1 MSDSASSDA
10 SERFEYPDVPAHLA
24 ETKGLG
30 LIKYFGPGAIIA
42 SLTIGSGEPVFASR
56 SGAVFGYAVLW
67 LLLLTAIAKGFQ
79 VYAGARHITLTGEHP
94 LASWNG
100 VPQLR
105 GWFPFFLAALTILF
119 FPFWLGGLPKMLGT
133 LTNWMANVSPEQENY
148 DFMLK
153 MWGTGFLAVGIL
165 FTLFQTYGFLEKFE
179 AIVVGVLLVS
189 LLAAAFASN
198 PDWLAVFMGTVQPAM
213 PKYPQWALEKYPEEF
228 GNRPVLRELA
238 VYAGA
243 MGGGTQ
249 DYLGY
254 VGILREKKW
263 GLMARTGDTNPGYA
277 SGRIPLPEDP
287 GQISLAMTWLRA
299 PRIDVLVSFACVVV
313 FTYTFVILGAEVL
326 HPREIAPAG
335 SELLTAQKD
344 FLAQIHPTLT
354 YLYQAGVFMAFF
366 GTIVGA
372 FEVYT
377 RTAYESVIAIFPRLG
392 WSVQR
397 VRLITLTY
405 AGVGAL
411 FLLWSN
417 VNAVNI
423 VTPAAI
429 LSSVLTCGLWCLAAV
444 WTDHVRIPEAYR
456 MKTGLKVA
464 LLISGLFLT
473 ILGAGAAYEFF
484 ADLLTSSG

>member
-1 MSDSASSDA
+1 MRLGHDD
-10 SERFEYPDVPAHLA
+10 SERLEYPDVPAHLA
-24 ETKGLG
+24 KTKGIG
-30 LIKYFGPGAIIA
+30 LLKYFGPGAIIA
-42 SLTIGSGEPVFASR
+42 SLTIGSGETVFASR

-100 VPQLR
+100 VPALR
-105 GWFPFFLAALTILF
+105 GWFPFFLAGLTILF

-133 LTNWMANVSPEQENY
+133 LTNWMAGIGTEREDY

-153 MWGTGFLAVGIL
+153 IWGTGFLAIGIV

-189 LLAAAFASN
+189 LLAAAIASN
-198 PDWLAVFMGTVQPAM
+198 PDWLAVLVGTVKPVIPTYPKWALD
-213 PKYPQWALEKYPEEF
+213 KYPGEF
-228 GNRPVLRELA
+228 GGRPVLRELA

-263 GLMARTGDTNPGYA
+263 GLMGRSGDKNPGYA
-277 SGRIPLPEDP
+277 SGRIPLPDDP
-287 GQISLAMTWLRA
+287 AQLMLGRTWLRA

-326 HPREIAPAG
+326 HPRQIAPAG

-344 FLAQIHPTLT
+344 FLAQIHPALT

-377 RTAYESVIAIFPRLG
+377 RTAYESVIAIFPRLD

-397 VRLITLTY
+397 VRLITVVY

-411 FLLWSN
+411 VLLWSD
-417 VNAVNI
+417 VDAVDI

-444 WTDHVRIPEAYR
+444 WTDYVRLPEDYQ
-456 MKTGLKVA
+456 MGTGLRVA
-464 LLISGLFLT
+464 LVISGVFLT
-473 ILGAGAAYEFF
+473 VLGTGAAVQFF
-484 ADLLTSSG
+484 LIG